1 MLNFF
6 IKRPVTTIM
15 FVMLWVALGITTFPN
30 MNVELRPAVDFPM
43 VTATF
48 VYPGAA
54 PDEIESQV
62 VKRAEDAMSEIAGLK
77 KISSQIFENG
87 AFVMAEFN
95 IGVNVNDTTSE
106 IKAKIDSLA
115 NDFPTDMQKPVVEK
129 LNPLQESVIDIV
141 LSGASLADLDRY
153 AIDVLSPQITALSG
167 VASVSVFGGQHRAVR
182 VQMNPELMAARGA
195 TVLDIVGT
203 LSAANINIPGGRIES
218 GRDYNAVRFIGE
230 FQSVDDIANMRIST
244 AEGGNFTLSDIANVT
259 DAAREI
265 ETGARYNGE
274 DVVIV
279 SITKASDGNAVR
291 ISNDIQRKFDRF
303 EESMRGYFYGAE
315 LQPTMQIVSD
325 SATAI
330 RAETNS
336 TMYGILMGILL
347 TVLTLIA
354 FTRNWRTTVVAS
366 VVLPASLVAGF
377 FFMDISGFTI
387 NAMTLLAM
395 ATALGTLII
404 NAIVLIEN
412 SLGFLESGDTPDDAA
427 IKGTKKSVVPVIA
440 AAGTNVV
447 VFLPLAFTGG
457 IAGQFMYQFGMT
469 VVFLTLLSLMF
480 SFTLTPMMIAK
491 ILRRVKNKK
500 ESKNKTDL
508 PWFKKF
514 FDFQMH
520 RPWLV
525 IGMAFAA
532 LIISAFPMRWVG
544 NEFAPNTD
552 IDEISVIAR
561 GPVGTTYSKSQEIA
575 STIESRIQEFPAVAN
590 TSVKIGERG
599 SQNISI
605 KVGLT
610 PRANR
615 NISDKML
622 VQQMLPVLADIPGV
636 EFQVSAGPEMG
647 MGGGD
652 LTLMITGL
660 DDAKRDAYAAQ
671 IIDILNAIP
680 EIQSAV
686 LAAQA
691 PGMELKFIPN
701 VNQMKYWG
709 VQNQTAAVALR
720 TALFGNDSA
729 RYREDGH
736 EYPIV
741 IEMDKDYQTR
751 AMFDTV
757 FVPTPKGLVAL
768 SELGTV
774 ETGYA
779 VSDIRRVDKE
789 RVTEININLG
799 KSTIGPVQSIIE
811 SHLRNIEFEP
821 GYNATFGGMSEIQE
835 EANAEMVA
843 AFLLAIILTYML
855 LAAIMNSFVHPFTV
869 ATSILFSFAG
879 VFLMLFLTGASIN
892 IAAMLSIVMLVGLTV
907 NNNILLLE
915 PVIVRV
921 SNGMDAATALWTEF
935 IDKKRM
941 LLMTTI
947 AVAAGMIPQ
956 LFSADGMKV
965 SMSAVIVGGMFASLF
980 WTFAVTP
987 AMFIALERLRKKI
1000 SK

>member
-427 IKGTKKSVVPVIA
+427 IQGTKK
-440 AAGTNVV
+440 
-447 VFLPLAFTGG
+447 
-457 IAGQFMYQFGMT
+457 
-469 VVFLTLLSLMF
+469 
-480 SFTLTPMMIAK
+480 
-491 ILRRVKNKK
+491 
-500 ESKNKTDL
+500 
-508 PWFKKF
+508 
-514 FDFQMH
+514 
-520 RPWLV
+520 
-525 IGMAFAA
+525 
-532 LIISAFPMRWVG
+532 
-544 NEFAPNTD
+544 
-552 IDEISVIAR
+552 
-561 GPVGTTYSKSQEIA
+561 
-575 STIESRIQEFPAVAN
+575 
-590 TSVKIGERG
+590 
-599 SQNISI
+599 
-605 KVGLT
+605 
-610 PRANR
+610 
-615 NISDKML
+615 
-622 VQQMLPVLADIPGV
+622 
-636 EFQVSAGPEMG
+636 
-647 MGGGD
+647 
-652 LTLMITGL
+652 
-660 DDAKRDAYAAQ
+660 
-671 IIDILNAIP
+671 
-680 EIQSAV
+680 
-686 LAAQA
+686 
-691 PGMELKFIPN
+691 
-701 VNQMKYWG
+701 
-709 VQNQTAAVALR
+709 
-720 TALFGNDSA
+720 
-729 RYREDGH
+729 
-736 EYPIV
+736 
-741 IEMDKDYQTR
+741 
-751 AMFDTV
+751 
-757 FVPTPKGLVAL
+757 
-768 SELGTV
+768 
-774 ETGYA
+774 
-779 VSDIRRVDKE
+779 
-789 RVTEININLG
+789 
-799 KSTIGPVQSIIE
+799 
-811 SHLRNIEFEP
+811 
-821 GYNATFGGMSEIQE
+821 
-835 EANAEMVA
+835 
-843 AFLLAIILTYML
+843 
-855 LAAIMNSFVHPFTV
+855 
-869 ATSILFSFAG
+869 
-879 VFLMLFLTGASIN
+879 
-892 IAAMLSIVMLVGLTV
+892 
-907 NNNILLLE
+907 
-915 PVIVRV
+915 
-921 SNGMDAATALWTEF
+921 
-935 IDKKRM
+935 
-941 LLMTTI
+941 
-947 AVAAGMIPQ
+947 
-956 LFSADGMKV
+956 
-965 SMSAVIVGGMFASLF
+965 
-980 WTFAVTP
+980 
-987 AMFIALERLRKKI
+987 
-1000 SK
+1000 